1 MSNSIKGFCLQS
13 NEKIYP
19 NSGQSVLSNSA
30 VVEME
35 MPPLKE
41 GEILAKTLYT
51 GICGSDN
58 SATIGKANFG
68 VGSW

>member
-1 MSNSIKGFCLQS
+1 MSNSIKGFCLQT

-19 NSGQSVLSNSA
+19 NTDQSVLSNSA

-58 SATIGKANFG
+58 SATIGKTTG
-68 VGSW
+68 TSR